1 VSKELRESGA
11 FFIWAARPWMVGS
24 LRLWPAYPGNFWMR
38 LARVFAC
45 FEEWHIDGLVDLVE
59 KCPSDETL
67 PSAD

>member
-1 VSKELRESGA
+1 
-11 FFIWAARPWMVGS
+11 MDGS

>member
-1 VSKELRESGA
+1 LGGA
-11 FFIWAARPWMVGS
+11 TLDGWIVAPLASISR
-24 LRLWPAYPGNFWMR
+24 NFWMR